1 MLKFILVLVL
11 IYVVYYAIVLGYEYF
26 KAPKQTVVNKNLT
39 NYRVGTP
46 DNNAIEVEDVV
57 LGDDAQQALK
67 KN

>member
-11 IYVVYYAIVLGYEYF
+11 IYVVDYAIVLVYEYF